1 MIRKLS
7 IAFAATAAIMAGST
21 MTASAMHGW
30 HGGFAARPFFFHP
43 HRFAFHRFPF
53 FRNRFA
59 FYGVGYPYTEDCF
72 SPVWTPWGWRW
83 AYRCY

>member
-7 IAFAATAAIMAGST
+7 IAFAATAAVMAGST
-21 MTASAMHGW
+21 MPASAMHGW